1 MHHRYTRVPVGAVG
15 AEPEA
20 ARSRVLRLSSPPA
33 PKFQVHKARLSTLA
47 CPVYHIG
54 EAICNITSL
63 YIKYITP
70 KSTFTMSTFVNS
82 RSFPGGVSY
91 SREST
96 PDSGGSH
103 PYLEAYHRDT
113 AGKSMTNISLVY

>member
-1 MHHRYTRVPVGAVG
+1 MHHRCTRVPVGAVG

-54 EAICNITSL
+54 EAICD
-63 YIKYITP
+63 ITP
-70 KSTFTMSTFVNS
+70 LYNKYYQTAFITSTFVNS

-113 AGKSMTNISLVY
+113 AGKLQ